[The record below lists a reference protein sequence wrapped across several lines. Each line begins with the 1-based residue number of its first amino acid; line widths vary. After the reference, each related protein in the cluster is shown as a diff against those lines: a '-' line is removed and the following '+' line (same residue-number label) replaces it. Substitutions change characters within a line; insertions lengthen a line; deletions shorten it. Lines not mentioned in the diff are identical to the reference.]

1 MKKLKSFNRNHN
13 IKWKNWRVL
22 IEIVESEKIAQF
34 SRNCVNWKDF
44 IVSIEIIKVKGVSI
58 EII

>member
-1 MKKLKSFNRNHN
+1 MILSFNRNN
-13 IKWKNWRVL
+13 TNWKNWRVL

-44 IVSIEIIKVKGVSI
+44 IVSIEIIKVKEFLI
-58 EII
+58 